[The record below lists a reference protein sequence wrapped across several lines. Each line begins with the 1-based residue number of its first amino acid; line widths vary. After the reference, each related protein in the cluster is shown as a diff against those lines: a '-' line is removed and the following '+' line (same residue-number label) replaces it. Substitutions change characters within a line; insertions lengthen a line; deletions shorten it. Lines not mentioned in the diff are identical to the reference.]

1 MLVPLPFAPTRC
13 IGPASIGTARRL
25 RCANGI
31 RDWAVPLKAE
41 IAVSRLDWQ
50 ARHFGR
56 TDSGSMQVELDRAK
70 TVCPSLQPLDQR
82 GPEHISIEDVGALPV
97 GNMHHA
103 MVERDRNRHSCSLR
117 PHPVIGSVPVVPG
130 NPAVGK
136 NSIR

>member
-1 MLVPLPFAPTRC
+1 
-13 IGPASIGTARRL
+13 
-25 RCANGI
+25 
-31 RDWAVPLKAE
+31 
-41 IAVSRLDWQ
+41 
-50 ARHFGR
+50 
-56 TDSGSMQVELDRAK
+56 GSMQVDLDRAK

-130 NPAVGK
+130 NPALGK
-136 NSIR
+136 NSIRRYQPTSTFGAQEATALTFPAAFFFSLALVMKL